1 MNDEGQAGVEM
12 PRYRSHKEVWALQ
25 VDRLEKPSRETLDFT
40 VHFVRQDVYA
50 PRKVAPMVF
59 ARGEPEHGDYL
70 VVYRDGYTSWSPRK
84 EFEDGYT
91 AVNAPEEV

>member
-1 MNDEGQAGVEM
+1 MDGQAGAASVEM

-25 VDRLEKPSRETLDFT
+25 IDRLEPPKRGPDKPLDYI
-40 VHFVRQDVYA
+40 VHFVRSDTYA
-50 PRKVAPMVF
+50 PKMVAPMVF

-70 VVYRDGYTSWSPRK
+70 VVYRDGYTSWSPRS

-91 AVNAPEEV
+91 AI